1 MNKIFDIFDIQGDF
15 TKTMNSSINKFT
27 LDDDYDTSKPVD
39 FLNAA
44 DNFKT
49 FSEGLTEFI
58 SNHGYSD
65 SLTDVDKKASFL
77 FNKLSEQ
84 DIKISKSTIKD
95 WFLSVRRPNTDIRSR
110 ENMYK
115 ICFSLNL
122 SENETA
128 KFFNNVY
135 FDRYFNFRNINEL
148 IYYFCLKN
156 NKSYNNALN
165 LIEKVKRILE
175 TNETSENNATIFT
188 NNIAEQT
195 QDFKDDEQLIQY
207 ITLNKYNFE
216 KNNVSS
222 TKNLQE
228 LIEEAKSFAQIE
240 SESFILD
247 TENMD
252 KSSLDFMLYIIHGM
266 NFTAIEKE
274 LKDYSFSKNANLLDI
289 IRINY
294 PSKSTLSNIIN
305 NKNISYDI
313 LRKAMIL
320 FKFYVFWLKAFKNKY
335 IDNAV
340 YKDAALVSVFISET
354 NDLLYDTGL
363 SNLYSGNPFDWI
375 FLYCSTT
382 HSPLDVFRD
391 LISQVYYQEED

>member
-15 TKTMNSSINKFT
+15 TKTMNSSINKFI

-84 DIKISKSTIKD
+84 AIKISKSTIKD

-222 TKNLQE
+222 TKNLHK

-274 LKDYSFSKNANLLDI
+274 LNDYSFSKNANLLDI

-294 PSKSTLSNIIN
+294 PSKSTLTNIIN

-320 FKFYVFWLKAFKNKY
+320 LKFYVFWLKAFKNKN

-340 YKDAALVSVFISET
+340 YKDATLVSVFISET